1 MVGSDRLQRRLPQR
15 FPLAPAIFCTRRYGL
30 LRHVRAGLR
39 PSTNSSVFAR
49 RGACRRERTR
59 KGSFASNELPRDF
72 RRRSHFRTHLCARF
86 PLVFSRLHTFARL
99 CPFPSTHTHSR
110 AFACMTQA
118 SIIAHRISPF
128 SAPKSAQISPKMRTD
143 LPRPRRAA
151 LSLVVPLCAPPA
163 STYRRR
169 TTGRTRPRSPSFS

>member
-1 MVGSDRLQRRLPQR
+1 MADGDACPNASPW
-15 FPLAPAIFCTRRYGL
+15 PL
-30 LRHVRAGLR
+30 GLR
-39 PSTNSSVFAR
+39 VLLHAPSWTSATRSSRPAPVHEFQRVRSAWSVQS
-49 RGACRRERTR
+49 RTD